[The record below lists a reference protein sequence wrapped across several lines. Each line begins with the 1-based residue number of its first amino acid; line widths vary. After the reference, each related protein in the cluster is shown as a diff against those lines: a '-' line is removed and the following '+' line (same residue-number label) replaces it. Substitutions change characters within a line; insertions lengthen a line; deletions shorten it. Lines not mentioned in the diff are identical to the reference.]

1 MAVIDRQGDNTN
13 STNTGGR
20 TNCDSQRD
28 EGIKTQPT
36 HLYFV
41 IKADFNVTIPGSLV
55 PYVSESQVGIV
66 GAKITVVKVSLDG
79 QSAQC
84 CGCVGVWG
92 VGGLFPRLQGFGEDF
107 RPFIPPYA
115 FFVVVFFKWRLARA
129 NYFHSL
135 GQDQSTVVQRVETTV
150 TECSLTSC
158 V

>member
-1 MAVIDRQGDNTN
+1 MAVIDSQGDNTN

-84 CGCVGVWG
+84 CGCVCVC
-92 VGGLFPRLQGFGEDF
+92 VGRGGGYLAYKDLGRIFDHSFPPTLFLLLF
-107 RPFIPPYA
+107 
-115 FFVVVFFKWRLARA
+115 
-129 NYFHSL
+129 SL
-135 GQDQSTVVQRVETTV
+135 SGD
-150 TECSLTSC
+150 
-158 V
+158 